1 MFHVQS
7 SIELLYAI
15 NHLLLLFV
23 AVTAQVWI
31 RTYRRD
37 STRRRSLRSS
47 RSFKATN
54 VSRGPQSKVR
64 IRLPISLFQLHVLS
78 LRFVNRN
85 LLHEYGYG
93 SVNNTNLH
101 SLSHTVFQLLRSGDQ
116 IIAKRMP
123 FVNALVRNL
132 CEYTVISHKLKTAFF
147 VLHFCCNY
155 FDVICPIPNWVK

>member
-64 IRLPISLFQLHVLS
+64 IRLPISLF
-78 LRFVNRN
+78 
-85 LLHEYGYG
+85 
-93 SVNNTNLH
+93 
-101 SLSHTVFQLLRSGDQ
+101 
-116 IIAKRMP
+116 
-123 FVNALVRNL
+123 
-132 CEYTVISHKLKTAFF
+132 
-147 VLHFCCNY
+147 
-155 FDVICPIPNWVK
+155 